1 MTAKARLTRKELLKK
16 PDEFI
21 TFTQQVINYFE
32 ENRRIALGVA
42 GAVAVSA
49 ILIGVFYLWRD
60 SNRQQALLLE
70 QEGNLFFTS
79 RTTRGVSGMEQIKP
93 AAEIKRALDKYKEV
107 RANYPGSRNA
117 DRALVYIG
125 DCYFRL
131 NQLGDAEK
139 HYLKYLEKHPQRGFF
154 TMLVK
159 QSLGYVYEVRGD
171 YNKAIQYFT
180 ASSQNLPE
188 QEQLRTFIDVARCY
202 EEMGKFDFAVD
213 YYQKVV
219 QNAESEKNAQVVRSQ
234 GTWADLDQIK
244 AKITR
249 LKSRP

>member
-32 ENRRIALGVA
+32 KNRKIVLGVT
-42 GAVAVSA
+42 GAVAVST

-70 QEGNLFFTS
+70 QEGNRFFTS
-79 RTTRGVSGMEQIKP
+79 RTTRGISGMEQIKP
-93 AAEIKRALDKYKEV
+93 AVEIKRALDKYKEV
-107 RANYPGSRNA
+107 IANYPGSQNA

-188 QEQLRTFIDVARCY
+188 QEQLRTFLDVARCY

-213 YYQKVV
+213 YYQKVI
-219 QNAESEKNAQVVRSQ
+219 QNAESEQNAQVIRSR
-234 GTWADLDQIK
+234 GTLTDLARIK